1 MTTKTLAMRI
11 LESRKVRFDVIA
23 FPETIHDALGVAE
36 HAGLP
41 PSHVFKTL
49 VVLPTDRRARP
60 VLILIPAGATI
71 DLRRAAELL
80 GFKRLQMASRAEAER
95 MTGLKVGGV
104 SALSLLSKGFAVHLD
119 RFAESL
125 DSIVVSAG
133 RRGLNVRLRV
143 EDFRRLTGA
152 GWLDASRP
160 DPEAGGPQ
168 GHTAPGESGGV

>member
-11 LESRKVRFDVIA
+11 LERRKVRFDVIA

-60 VLILIPAGATI
+60 LLVLIPGGTTL
-71 DLRRAAELL
+71 DLRRAAGHL
-80 GFKRLQMASRAEAER
+80 GVKRLQMASQAEAER
-95 MTGLKVGGV
+95 LTGLKVGGI

-119 RFAESL
+119 RSAESL

-133 RRGLNVRLRV
+133 QRGLNLRLRV

-152 GWLDASRP
+152 GWLDSAHP
-160 DPEAGGPQ
+160 DPSSGNP
-168 GHTAPGESGGV
+168 GGV